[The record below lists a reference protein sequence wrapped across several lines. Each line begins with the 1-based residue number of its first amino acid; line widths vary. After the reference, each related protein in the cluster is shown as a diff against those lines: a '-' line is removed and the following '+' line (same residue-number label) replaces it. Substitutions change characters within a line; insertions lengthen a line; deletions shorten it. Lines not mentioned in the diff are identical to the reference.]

1 MGETRAHQR
10 LKQIG
15 ARFLLNAGCSAVAVE
30 VQCPF
35 ARYRIDVAGFLDS
48 RSVATGADRQNAAG
62 LSGTLWGTTREGSQD
77 ISRASRR
84 ERCEPRT
91 AIIECKQDR
100 ADFRRDGD
108 EKTELLRARER
119 LERRLR
125 EIEEGF
131 IKEHEPHLRDS
142 DAFLFG
148 EMETWNFAS
157 SRSGAYRRTLR
168 ELRGIEERLHGHT
181 KFWLTSRYRLADR
194 LYVLAPSG
202 MISPRELSAGWGLL
216 EAPEGLLARRAFDPL
231 EIAGS
236 ITIAR
241 TAPELGAREQLRA
254 RLLRNIAVAATRI
267 AMASERDGAGPTV
280 G

>member
-10 LKQIG
+10 LKEIG
-15 ARFLLNAGCSAVAVE
+15 ARFLLNAGCCAVAFE

-48 RSVATGADRQNAAG
+48 RPVASGAARQNAAG
-62 LSGTLWGTTREGSQD
+62 LAGTLWGSTREGMHEV
-77 ISRASRR
+77 AHANRR

-100 ADFRRDGD
+100 SDFRRDGD
-108 EKTELLRARER
+108 EKNELLAKRDR
-119 LERRLR
+119 LEHRLR
-125 EIEEGF
+125 EIEDGY
-131 IKEHEPHLRDS
+131 IKENEPHLRDS

-157 SRSGAYRRTLR
+157 SRSSAYRRTLR
-168 ELRGIEERLHGHT
+168 ELRTIEERLHGHT

-202 MISPRELSAGWGLL
+202 LIAPRELAAGWGLL
-216 EAPEGLLARRAFDPL
+216 EAPTGLLERRGFD
-231 EIAGS
+231 AGEVAAAVTVVRS
-236 ITIAR
+236 
-241 TAPELGAREQLRA
+241 APELGSRDQLRA
-254 RLLRNIAVAATRI
+254 RLLRNIAVSATRM
-267 AMASERDGAGPTV
+267 AMDNGRVGSDVRD
-280 G
+280 

>member
-15 ARFLLNAGCSAVAVE
+15 ARFLLGAGCSAVAYE

-48 RSVATGADRQNAAG
+48 RPLASGAARQHAAG
-62 LSGTLWGTTREGSQD
+62 LAGTLWGSTDEGARD
-77 ISRASRR
+77 VARASRR

-108 EKTELLRARER
+108 EKDELLRSRER

-125 EIEEGF
+125 EIEEGY
-131 IKEHEPHLRDS
+131 IKENEPHLRDS

-157 SRSGAYRRTLR
+157 TRSGAYRRTLK
-168 ELRGIEERLHGHT
+168 ELRGVEERLHGHT

-216 EAPEGLLARRAFDPL
+216 EAPEGLLAKRSFDAA
-231 EIAGS
+231 EVAGAV
-236 ITIAR
+236 TIAR
-241 TAPELGAREQLRA
+241 TAPELGSRDQLRA
-254 RLLRNIAVAATRI
+254 RLLRNIAVAATRVAI
-267 AMASERDGAGPTV
+267 NAEGPGV
-280 G
+280 

>member
-15 ARFLLNAGCSAVAVE
+15 ARFLLGAGCSAVAYE

-48 RSVATGADRQNAAG
+48 RPLASGAARREAAG
-62 LSGTLWGTTREGSQD
+62 LVGTLWGSTDEGARD
-77 ISRASRR
+77 IARAGRR

-108 EKTELLRARER
+108 EKDELLRTRDR

-125 EIEEGF
+125 EIEDGY

-157 SRSGAYRRTLR
+157 SRSGAYRRTLK
-168 ELRGIEERLHGHT
+168 ELRGVEERLHGHT

-194 LYVLAPSG
+194 LYVLAPAG
-202 MISPRELSAGWGLL
+202 MIAPRELSAGWGLL
-216 EAPEGLLARRAFDPL
+216 EAPEGLINRRSFDAA
-231 EIAGS
+231 EIAAAV
-236 ITIAR
+236 TIAR
-241 TAPELGAREQLRA
+241 TAPELGSRDQLRA
-254 RLLRNIAVAATRI
+254 RLLRNIAVAATRESI
-267 AMASERDGAGPTV
+267 GRDPSLD
-280 G
+280 